1 MDNSLLLNASDGDPI
16 RTNNIP
22 VTDSPFLLVGDHA
35 GRAIPSSLKNLGLSE
50 ADRSRHIAFDLGVRE
65 LGIALGEL
73 LGAPFVW
80 QHFSR
85 LVCDCNRHP
94 QDPNWA
100 PKASDETLVPGNR
113 GLRETDLRARRNAIF
128 DPYHEAIAA
137 ALEARRVNGG
147 LTILV
152 SLHSFTPHMSGE
164 ARPWEISV
172 LHDGREDAF
181 AQNVLSQLTSMKT
194 YMVGDN
200 QPYEMDD
207 TDYTVPR
214 HAYPLG
220 LPYIEMEVR
229 QDRVADSAGVEQIA
243 NLLGEVLPKA
253 IPN

>member
-1 MDNSLLLNASDGDPI
+1 MDNSFLLNASDGDPI

-22 VTDSPFLLVGDHA
+22 VTDSSFLLVGDHA

-65 LGIALGEL
+65 LGIALGER

-94 QDPNWA
+94 QDPDWA

-113 GLRETDLRARRNAIF
+113 GLGEPDLRARRNAIF

-137 ALEARRVNGG
+137 ALDARRVYGG

-164 ARPWEISV
+164 ARPWAIGV
-172 LHDGREDAF
+172 LHDGRQDAF
-181 AQNVLSQLTSMKT
+181 ARNVLSHLTSMKT
-194 YMVGDN
+194 YNVGDN

-220 LPYIEMEVR
+220 LPYIEIEVR
-229 QDRVADSAGVEQIA
+229 QDRLADSAGVERIA
-243 NLLGEVLPKA
+243 DVLGGVLTKA